1 VLLLL
6 LFWSDFT
13 PIARALI
20 AITALVV
27 DGFALAQYRAA
38 RLAP

>member
-1 VLLLL
+1 LLLV
-6 LFWSDFT
+6 FWSDLT
-13 PIARALI
+13 PIARTLMT
-20 AITALVV
+20 ITALVV